1 MSPEYRHAGTYYYSN
16 MTSFTKM
23 LPLKPSLAVTLK
35 RITIDSVDHYNC
47 GVDATDSLEKMVKV
61 SNALEEI
68 TIRAVMTRAFINA
81 ILGGIVEGHS
91 RRLKRV
97 HLTHITYTSRAL
109 EAPDNVEAELRS
121 RGTVA
126 QEWAG
131 AIERLEAFHYRE
143 ELREE
148 VTEELN
154 PKSYNSRLFQ
164 EWRRQ
169 LDLETIDLTGDSDSS
184 D

>member
-1 MSPEYRHAGTYYYSN
+1 M
-16 MTSFTKM
+16 
-23 LPLKPSLAVTLK
+23 TLK
-35 RITIDSVDHYNC
+35 CITIDSVDHYNC
-47 GVDATDSLEKMVKV
+47 RVDATDNLEKMLKV

-81 ILGGIVEGHS
+81 LMRGVVEGQS

-109 EAPDNVEAELRS
+109 EAPDNAEIELRS
-121 RGTVA
+121 RGSVED
-126 QEWAG
+126 EWG
-131 AIERLEAFHYRE
+131 EAIGRLEAFHYRE
-143 ELREE
+143 ELRDE

-169 LDLETIDLTGDSDSS
+169 LDLETIDLTGDSDS